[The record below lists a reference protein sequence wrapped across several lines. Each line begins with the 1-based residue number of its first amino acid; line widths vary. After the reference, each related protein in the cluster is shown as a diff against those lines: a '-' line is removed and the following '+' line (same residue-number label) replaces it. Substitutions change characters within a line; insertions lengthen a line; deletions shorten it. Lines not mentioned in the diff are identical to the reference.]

1 MRQKEREAA
10 DKAGGTMKVKAKH
23 KTDDGEKVRNDCG
36 DDVSSLDLWCI
47 VHLGVFAAMT
57 SRSLTT
63 NFC

>member
-1 MRQKEREAA
+1 
-10 DKAGGTMKVKAKH
+10 MKVKAKH

-47 VHLGVFAAMT
+47 VHIGVFAAMT